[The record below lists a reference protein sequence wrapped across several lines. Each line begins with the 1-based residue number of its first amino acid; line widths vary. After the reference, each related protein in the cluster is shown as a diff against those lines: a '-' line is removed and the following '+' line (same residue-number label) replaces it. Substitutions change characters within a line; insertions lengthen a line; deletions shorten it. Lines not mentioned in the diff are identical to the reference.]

1 MMDPCEE
8 KHTRADRLRRRSRQ
22 EQGRGKTRRGEIL
35 HPQKAQVQDDKLDG
49 GPTRDSRRASQ
60 RADTGGWAGRWVG
73 AWAMSLGRSR

>member
-60 RADTGGWAGRWVG
+60 RADTGA
-73 AWAMSLGRSR
+73 